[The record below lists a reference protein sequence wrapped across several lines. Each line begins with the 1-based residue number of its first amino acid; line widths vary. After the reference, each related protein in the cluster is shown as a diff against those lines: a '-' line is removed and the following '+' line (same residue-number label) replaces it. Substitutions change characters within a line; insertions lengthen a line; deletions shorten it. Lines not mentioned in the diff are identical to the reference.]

1 MVVVVGQVRAVEVL
15 QRIER
20 VVVLVLVLL
29 VLLLVVDLVDLV
41 VLVPLKLELLGILVL
56 VMLVVL
62 VLELVLVMLVMLV
75 AEAGVVGGGVG
86 YVFFRDL
93 EMVLAVTFP
102 PVLVKR
108 GGGGRGGLVVDLR
121 DCLLVD
127 GCNALLVAVG
137 RGEDT

>member
-1 MVVVVGQVRAVEVL
+1 M
-15 QRIER
+15 
-20 VVVLVLVLL
+20 
-29 VLLLVVDLVDLV
+29 
-41 VLVPLKLELLGILVL
+41 L
-56 VMLVVL
+56 VML
-62 VLELVLVMLVMLV
+62 VLELVLGIVVLMLVMLVMLV
-75 AEAGVVGGGVG
+75 AEAGVVGGGAG

-108 GGGGRGGLVVDLR
+108 GGGGGRGGLVVDLR

-127 GCNALLVAVG
+127 GCNAFLVAVG